1 MKKLFVITLISLLGL
16 VFVIQSCSQENSK
29 QDSATPQEVSV
40 QQADPPAS
48 ESNAAQAPDFALK
61 DAQGNLIKLSDYRG
75 KVVILDFWATWCPP
89 CRMEIPG
96 YVKMYNKYK
105 DDGLVIIGVS
115 LDNDGWTPVRPFMK
129 EYKIKYPIV
138 LGNREIANAY
148 GGVSAIPTTFIINRK
163 GEIVEKKIGA
173 RSEQYFQDLL
183 NKLL

>member
-1 MKKLFVITLISLLGL
+1 MKKLFLITLISLLGL
-16 VFVIQSCSQENSK
+16 VFVVQSCSRESDTNNTS
-29 QDSATPQEVSV
+29 TPQQTSV
-40 QQADPPAS
+40 QQPDPRAT
-48 ESNAAQAPDFALK
+48 ESTAAQAPDFALK
-61 DAQGNLIKLSDYRG
+61 DNQGNLIRLSDYRG

-105 DDGLVIIGVS
+105 NDGLVIIGVS

-129 EYKIKYPIV
+129 DYKINYPIV
-138 LGNREIANAY
+138 LANRDIINAY

-173 RSEQYFQDLL
+173 RPEQYFEELL
-183 NKLL
+183 NNLL